1 MISAHFTDEKAKALK
16 LSNLLTITE
25 LLSGGA
31 EIRCNSRSLN
41 PNTEVSNHSWLS
53 SDHGLSFDGPLY
65 GVDAIKRSSNHSQR
79 VGESLSPGQQ
89 KTFPKLVPEGA
100 CCPPQS
106 KILLNFLLLEI
117 IINCS

>member
-16 LSNLLTITE
+16 LSNLLMITA
-25 LLSGGA
+25 LQSGGA
-31 EIRCNSRSLN
+31 EIRCNSRGLN

-65 GVDAIKRSSNHSQR
+65 GVDAVKMSSNHSER
-79 VGESLSPGQQ
+79 VRESLSPGQQ

>member
-16 LSNLLTITE
+16 LSNLLMITV
-25 LLSGGA
+25 LQSGGA
-31 EIRCNSRSLN
+31 EIRCNSRGLN

-53 SDHGLSFDGPLY
+53 SDRGLSFDGPLY
-65 GVDAIKRSSNHSQR
+65 GVDAVKMSSNHSER
-79 VGESLSPGQQ
+79 VRESLSPGQQ